1 MANSAL
7 SKINGLGGIYSGS
20 GAGDTGEL
28 ALDHALATD
37 ILGKLLR
44 EDLGYGCCGWSC
56 VMDGALG
63 AWQAPLTATGAES
76 LIPNIHAS
84 VLPGSRL

>member
-7 SKINGLGGIYSGS
+7 SKINGLSGIYSGS
-20 GAGDTGEL
+20 GAGDTSEL
-28 ALDHALATD
+28 ALDQALATD

-44 EDLGYGCCGWSC
+44 EDFGYGWSC
-56 VMDGALG
+56 VMGCVQWAP
-63 AWQAPLTATGAES
+63 AACQAPLTATGAES

-84 VLPGSRL
+84 VSFPAA